1 MMEQKSSRKQN
12 EANLRKE
19 GISEATN
26 LKSLKE
32 LIAGEPIKNY
42 MKNEKPDIE
51 RYKAAVYKISDDLT
65 TKENKLHQIS
75 KQLEGSQNSRKEKID
90 DKEKLQEKV
99 ATTKEDI
106 QTIKEKIA
114 KREKSFL
121 HKLFKGPYNTLTK
134 ELHLEEKNLH
144 SNQLM
149 INVLSTEIK
158 IADES
163 ILHLEKV
170 VKTLKKEIN
179 QMQEDISGASN
190 ILDGKINELQSGAT
204 KVKTAR
210 KIAAKYPQVKRNA
223 QPARSGR

>member
-1 MMEQKSSRKQN
+1 MAELNNTRKQN
-12 EANLRKE
+12 EVNLRKE
-19 GISEATN
+19 GMSEVTH

-42 MKNEKPDIE
+42 IKNEKTDIE
-51 RYKAAVYKISDDLT
+51 RYKAAVFKISDDLT
-65 TKENKLHQIS
+65 TKENELHQIS
-75 KQLEGSQNSRKEKID
+75 KQLESSQDSRKEKIT
-90 DKEKLQEKV
+90 DKEKLQGKV

-134 ELHLEEKNLH
+134 ELHLKEANLH

-149 INVLSTEIK
+149 IKVLSDEIK
-158 IADES
+158 TADKS
-163 ILHLEKV
+163 IPHLEKV
-170 VKTLKKEIN
+170 AKTLKKEIN
-179 QMQEDISGASN
+179 QMKEDISGASN
-190 ILDGKINELQSGAT
+190 ILDKKTKELQNGVAQ
-204 KVKTAR
+204 VKTAR
-210 KIAAKYPQVKRNA
+210 KIATKYPQIKHNA

>member
-114 KREKSFL
+114 KREKIFL

>member
-12 EANLRKE
+12 EANLRKK

-26 LKSLKE
+26 LKSLNA

-51 RYKAAVYKISDDLT
+51 RYKAEVYKISDDLT

-75 KQLEGSQNSRKEKID
+75 KKLESSQDSRKEKIT
-90 DKEKLQEKV
+90 DKEKLQGKV

-134 ELHLEEKNLH
+134 ELHLKEQNLH

-204 KVKTAR
+204 KIKTAR
-210 KIAAKYPQVKRNA
+210 KIAAKYPQIKRNA

>member
-1 MMEQKSSRKQN
+1 MEQKSSRKQN
-12 EANLRKE
+12 EANLRKK

-26 LKSLKE
+26 LKSLNA

-51 RYKAAVYKISDDLT
+51 RYKAEVYKISVDLT

-134 ELHLEEKNLH
+134 ELHLKEQNLH

-204 KVKTAR
+204 KIKTAR
-210 KIAAKYPQVKRNA
+210 KIAAKYPQIKRNA

>member
-223 QPARSGR
+223 QPARSAR

>member
-1 MMEQKSSRKQN
+1 MVEQKSSRKQN

>member
-12 EANLRKE
+12 EANLRKK

-26 LKSLKE
+26 LKSLNA

-51 RYKAAVYKISDDLT
+51 RYKAEVYKISDDLT

-134 ELHLEEKNLH
+134 ELHLKEQNLH

-204 KVKTAR
+204 KIKTAR
-210 KIAAKYPQVKRNA
+210 KIAAKYPQIKRNA

>member
-210 KIAAKYPQVKRNA
+210 KIAAKYPQIKRNA

>member
-12 EANLRKE
+12 EANLRKK

-26 LKSLKE
+26 LKSLNA

-51 RYKAAVYKISDDLT
+51 RYKAEVYKISVDLT

-134 ELHLEEKNLH
+134 ELHLKEQNLH

-204 KVKTAR
+204 KIKTAR
-210 KIAAKYPQVKRNA
+210 KIAAKYPQIKRNA

>member
-1 MMEQKSSRKQN
+1 MVEQKSSRKQN
-12 EANLRKE
+12 KANLRKE
-19 GISEATN
+19 GVSEATN

-42 MKNEKPDIE
+42 MKNEKPDID
-51 RYKAAVYKISDDLT
+51 RYKAEVYKISDDLT
-65 TKENKLHQIS
+65 TKENELHQIS
-75 KQLEGSQNSRKEKID
+75 KQLEGSQDSRKEKIS

-134 ELHLEEKNLH
+134 ELHLKEKNLH

-149 INVLSTEIK
+149 IEALSTEIK
-158 IADES
+158 IADKS

-170 VKTLKKEIN
+170 AKTLKKEIN
-179 QMQEDISGASN
+179 QMKEDISGASN
-190 ILDGKINELQSGAT
+190 ILDKKTKELHSGVAQ
-204 KVKTAR
+204 VKTAR

>member
-1 MMEQKSSRKQN
+1 MEQKSSRKQN

>member
-12 EANLRKE
+12 EANLRKK

-51 RYKAAVYKISDDLT
+51 RYKAEVYKISVDLT

-134 ELHLEEKNLH
+134 ELHLKEQNLH

-204 KVKTAR
+204 KIKTAR
-210 KIAAKYPQVKRNA
+210 KIAAKYPQIKRNA

>member
-26 LKSLKE
+26 LKSLNS

-42 MKNEKPDIE
+42 MKNEKPDID
-51 RYKAAVYKISDDLT
+51 RYKAEVYKISDNLT
-65 TKENKLHQIS
+65 TKENELHQIS
-75 KQLEGSQNSRKEKID
+75 KQLEGSQDSRKEKIS

-149 INVLSTEIK
+149 IEALSTEIK
-158 IADES
+158 IADKS

-170 VKTLKKEIN
+170 AKTLKKEIK
-179 QMQEDISGASN
+179 QMKEDISGASN
-190 ILDGKINELQSGAT
+190 ILDKKINELQSEAT